1 MSHRVYPLDLNPKP
15 SAILLPFIFQRRFP
29 KFRGGNAFS
38 SFRSLGVETVK
49 GSSNRRNSGGD
60 TVGGGRLRSA
70 IFKLV
75 AGHDVRL
82 GCVEMPRD
90 VLNERKHVA
99 AAVEAKRNPPP
110 ALLAFFVF
118 LNKNIQCLSQNRIGQ
133 NPFER
138 RIFFSFS
145 LFLLNFG
152 LTFQIRNTKTGYG
165 FCTEEEGEKK
175 ILWKN

>member
-1 MSHRVYPLDLNPKP
+1 
-15 SAILLPFIFQRRFP
+15 
-29 KFRGGNAFS
+29 
-38 SFRSLGVETVK
+38 
-49 GSSNRRNSGGD
+49 
-60 TVGGGRLRSA
+60 
-70 IFKLV
+70 
-75 AGHDVRL
+75 
-82 GCVEMPRD
+82 MPRD

-133 NPFER
+133 NPFGR

-152 LTFQIRNTKTGYG
+152 LSFQIRNTKTGYG

-175 ILWKN
+175 YVGKINGKIKIVSRRVKRHGYERIYSRGFAWRGRMEIRLNASRPGRFSRLARGQKALSRAFHGIRICRIGVSTLSFV